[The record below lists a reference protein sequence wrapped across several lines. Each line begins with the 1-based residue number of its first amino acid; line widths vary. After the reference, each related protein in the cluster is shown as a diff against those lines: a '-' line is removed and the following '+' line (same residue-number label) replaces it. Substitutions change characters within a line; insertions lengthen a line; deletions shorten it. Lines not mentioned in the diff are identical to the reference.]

1 MKISRFILPLALVSL
16 STPLSAE
23 QLLIDVVKQEPPN
36 NSSGLLRPKA
46 MSTMQQVR
54 ADCGEPQ
61 KILSARGKPPITR
74 WVYPQYTVY
83 FENNKVIKSVVPRR
97 SKTPAQP

>member
-1 MKISRFILPLALVSL
+1 MKPLQFILPFFLVSL
-16 STPLSAE
+16 SAPLSAQ

-46 MSTMQQVR
+46 MTSMQKVR

-61 KILSARGKPPITR
+61 KILSARGNPPITR
-74 WVYPQYTVY
+74 WIYPQYTVY
-83 FENNKVIKSVVPRR
+83 FENNKVIKSVVPRKN
-97 SKTPAQP
+97 KTPDKP